1 VPAALWLLPAAL
13 VANAVVVAAIAWR
26 FRHSPTGLWAGRWLG
41 LLVATHLVVAALI
54 AFVLV
59 RG

>member
-1 VPAALWLLPAAL
+1 VPAALWLLPAVL

-26 FRHSPTGLWAGRWLG
+26 FRRSPTGLCAGRWLG
-41 LLVATHLVVAALI
+41 VLVAAHLVVAALI